1 MTELLHMKD
10 NYQQSFDAHVLSS
23 GSDFVVLD
31 RTAFYPEGGGQSS
44 DRGELSDGS
53 INVPVIE
60 VRKEEGEIR
69 HKLDGASFP
78 IGTALHG
85 QIDWNYRYECMRF
98 HTAQHILSRYLQMNY
113 GLETVGNNITPG
125 ESRAD
130 YSPLESFDDSMKK
143 QVEAGVNDIIR
154 RDIDVEIRFMPRQEA
169 ISFLEERGY
178 QTRYLEMVPKS
189 VKEFRVLII
198 GEYDAASCAG
208 THVAN
213 TREIGGIQIGKSK
226 NVGAGKRRIYF
237 KLLNP

>member
-1 MTELLHMKD
+1 MKD
-10 NYQQSFDAHVLSS
+10 NYLKEFDARVLSS
-23 GSDFVVLD
+23 GSNYVVLD

-44 DRGELSDGS
+44 DKGSLSDGS
-53 INVPVIE
+53 RVVTVTS

-69 HKLDGASFP
+69 HNLDGDSFVT
-78 IGTALHG
+78 GTAVRG
-85 QIDWNYRYECMRF
+85 EIDWSSRHRCMRF
-98 HTAQHILSRYLQMNY
+98 HTAQHILSRYLQLNY
-113 GLETVGNNITPG
+113 NLETVGNNITPD

-130 YSPLESFDDSMKK
+130 YSPLESFDDEMKRK
-143 QVEAGVNDIIR
+143 VETGVNAIIR
-154 RDIDVEIRFMPRQEA
+154 QNLEVEIKFLPRSEA

-178 QTRYLEMVPKS
+178 QTRYLEMVPAS

-198 GEYDAASCAG
+198 GDYDVASCAG

-237 KLLNP
+237 GLLNP